1 MWILAAQQRDYCGAG
16 KYCLPVAAAMFV
28 FDTVVG
34 SLSDEYGRR
43 PVLIAALA
51 TLAVDYIIMAMA
63 QTYWVLIIGRV
74 IVGMAGVT

>member
-1 MWILAAQQRDYCGAG
+1 
-16 KYCLPVAAAMFV
+16 MFV